1 MRFKAKL
8 APEQVSLLCALVGS
22 VKRLYE
28 GEGSKKDFGGRSG
41 GVVGT
46 HLMGGSILRVDPH
59 KLRLAT
65 TGKGDADGVA
75 FFCELATHDG
85 IFLEHRIDS
94 ASEDNAIAMEISLG
108 ELRVA
113 LRSIVANLENNGFR
127 SSGGGGVAGGG
138 GEDNINIRHSTT
150 VLKLAKRDNIPC
162 LCFDAFTRDGVV
174 AVHHSIPVRIVR
186 VPDAE

>member
-22 VKRLYE
+22 VKCLYE
-28 GEGSKKDFGGRSG
+28 AEGTKKDLGRSG
-41 GVVGT
+41 LGT
-46 HLMGGSILRVDPH
+46 HLTGGSILRVDPH

-85 IFLEHRIDS
+85 IFLEHRIES
-94 ASEDNAIAMEISLG
+94 AAEDNAIAMEISLG
-108 ELRVA
+108 ELRAA
-113 LRSIVANLENNGFR
+113 LRSIVANIENNGFR
-127 SSGGGGVAGGG
+127 SGGVAGG
-138 GEDNINIRHSTT
+138 EDSNNIRHSTT
-150 VLKLAKRDNIPC
+150 VVKLAKRDNIPC

-186 VPDAE
+186 VQDAE